1 MRHEKPELSKKNP
14 YHLSRHRYYELKHF
28 CFQYEEWKKALTLL
42 DGWQAHGDEVGGIVK
57 GNMPSDPTERC
68 AILRAYYSQRIYKNL
83 LIGGLVWFG
92 ATACKM
98 LGESDK
104 HRKEAEEDAR
114 KLKVA
119 LVHTQQVLDEV
130 NRKNA
135 EQFWAENS
143 AAEPEPEK
151 DICCDGKATITKKPE

>member
-1 MRHEKPELSKKNP
+1 MERTDILIDLVNSKTSLQIADRTIQVMN
-14 YHLSRHRYYELKHF
+14 
-28 CFQYEEWKKALTLL
+28 
-42 DGWQAHGDEVGGIVK
+42 
-57 GNMPSDPTERC
+57 
-68 AILRAYYSQRIYKNL
+68 QRVRKLNNKCIRKNL
-83 LIGGLVWFG
+83 LIGGLIWFG

-104 HRKEAEEDAR
+104 HRKEAEEYAR
-114 KLKVA
+114 KLEVI
-119 LVHTQQVLDEV
+119 LTHTQQVLDEV

-143 AAEPEPEK
+143 AAEPELKK

>member
-1 MRHEKPELSKKNP
+1 MDMMNVM
-14 YHLSRHRYYELKHF
+14 YELAESKTSL
-28 CFQYEEWKKALTLL
+28 QIADRTI
-42 DGWQAHGDEVGGIVK
+42 QAM
-57 GNMPSDPTERC
+57 N
-68 AILRAYYSQRIYKNL
+68 QRVRKLNNKCIRKNL
-83 LIGGLVWFG
+83 LIGGLIWFG
-92 ATACKM
+92 ATTCKM

-143 AAEPEPEK
+143 AGEPEPEK

>member
-1 MRHEKPELSKKNP
+1 MDMTNVM
-14 YHLSRHRYYELKHF
+14 YELA
-28 CFQYEEWKKALTLL
+28 ESKASLQIA
-42 DGWQAHGDEVGGIVK
+42 DGMIEAM
-57 GNMPSDPTERC
+57 N
-68 AILRAYYSQRIYKNL
+68 QRVRKLKNKCIYKNL

>member
-1 MRHEKPELSKKNP
+1 MERTDILIDLVNSKASLQIADRTIQAMNQRVRKLKN
-14 YHLSRHRYYELKHF
+14 K
-28 CFQYEEWKKALTLL
+28 C
-42 DGWQAHGDEVGGIVK
+42 
-57 GNMPSDPTERC
+57 
-68 AILRAYYSQRIYKNL
+68 IYKNL
-83 LIGGLVWFG
+83 LIGGLIWFG

-114 KLKVA
+114 KLKMA

-143 AAEPEPEK
+143 AGEPEPEK
-151 DICCDGKATITKKPE
+151 DICCDGKATVTKKPE

>member
-1 MRHEKPELSKKNP
+1 MDMMNVM
-14 YHLSRHRYYELKHF
+14 YELAESKTSL
-28 CFQYEEWKKALTLL
+28 QIADRTI
-42 DGWQAHGDEVGGIVK
+42 QAMNQQVRK
-57 GNMPSDPTERC
+57 LKNKC
-68 AILRAYYSQRIYKNL
+68 IYKNL

-114 KLKVA
+114 KLKVT

-135 EQFWAENS
+135 EQFWAKNG

>member
-1 MRHEKPELSKKNP
+1 MERTDILIDLVNSKASLQIADRTIQVMNQRVRKLKNKCI
-14 YHLSRHRYYELKHF
+14 R
-28 CFQYEEWKKALTLL
+28 
-42 DGWQAHGDEVGGIVK
+42 
-57 GNMPSDPTERC
+57 
-68 AILRAYYSQRIYKNL
+68 KNL
-83 LIGGLVWFG
+83 LIGGLIWFG

-104 HRKEAEEDAR
+104 RYKEAEEDAR
-114 KLKVA
+114 KLEVA
-119 LVHTQQVLDEV
+119 LAHTQQVLDEV

-143 AAEPEPEK
+143 AGEPEPEK

>member
-1 MRHEKPELSKKNP
+1 MDMMNVMYKLAESKTSLQVADRTIQAMNQQVRKLKN
-14 YHLSRHRYYELKHF
+14 K
-28 CFQYEEWKKALTLL
+28 C
-42 DGWQAHGDEVGGIVK
+42 
-57 GNMPSDPTERC
+57 
-68 AILRAYYSQRIYKNL
+68 IYKNL

-114 KLKVA
+114 KLKVT
-119 LVHTQQVLDEV
+119 LVHTRQVLDEV

-143 AAEPEPEK
+143 VTGSEPEK

>member
-1 MRHEKPELSKKNP
+1 MDMTNVM
-14 YHLSRHRYYELKHF
+14 YELA
-28 CFQYEEWKKALTLL
+28 ESKASL
-42 DGWQAHGDEVGGIVK
+42 QIAGGMIEAMNQQVRK
-57 GNMPSDPTERC
+57 LKNKC
-68 AILRAYYSQRIYKNL
+68 IYKNL

-135 EQFWAENS
+135 EQFWAKNG

>member
-1 MRHEKPELSKKNP
+1 MDMTNVM
-14 YHLSRHRYYELKHF
+14 YELA
-28 CFQYEEWKKALTLL
+28 ESKASLQIA
-42 DGWQAHGDEVGGIVK
+42 DGMIEAM
-57 GNMPSDPTERC
+57 N
-68 AILRAYYSQRIYKNL
+68 QRVRKLKNKCIRKNL
-83 LIGGLVWFG
+83 LIGGLIWFG

-104 HRKEAEEDAR
+104 KRKEAEEAAR
-114 KLKVA
+114 NLHA
-119 LVHTQQVLDEV
+119 ELVYVHQALDEM

-151 DICCDGKATITKKPE
+151 DICCDGKATVTKKPE

>member
-1 MRHEKPELSKKNP
+1 MDMMNVM
-14 YHLSRHRYYELKHF
+14 YELAESKTSL
-28 CFQYEEWKKALTLL
+28 QVADRTI
-42 DGWQAHGDEVGGIVK
+42 QAMNQQVRK
-57 GNMPSDPTERC
+57 LKNKC
-68 AILRAYYSQRIYKNL
+68 IYKNL

-114 KLKVA
+114 KLKVT
-119 LVHTQQVLDEV
+119 LVHTRQVLDEV

-143 AAEPEPEK
+143 VTGSEPEK

>member
-1 MRHEKPELSKKNP
+1 MDMMNVV
-14 YHLSRHRYYELKHF
+14 YELAESKTSLQMADRTIQVMNKRVRKLKNK
-28 CFQYEEWKKALTLL
+28 C
-42 DGWQAHGDEVGGIVK
+42 
-57 GNMPSDPTERC
+57 
-68 AILRAYYSQRIYKNL
+68 IYKNL
-83 LIGGLVWFG
+83 LIGSLIWFG

-104 HRKEAEEDAR
+104 RYKEAEEDAR

-119 LVHTQQVLDEV
+119 LAHTQQVLDEV

-135 EQFWAENS
+135 EQFWAEHS
-143 AAEPEPEK
+143 AGEPKPEK

>member
-1 MRHEKPELSKKNP
+1 MDKINVM
-14 YHLSRHRYYELKHF
+14 YELAESKTSL
-28 CFQYEEWKKALTLL
+28 QIADRTI
-42 DGWQAHGDEVGGIVK
+42 QAM
-57 GNMPSDPTERC
+57 N
-68 AILRAYYSQRIYKNL
+68 QRVRKLKNKCIYKNL

-104 HRKEAEEDAR
+104 KRKEAEEAVR
-114 KLKVA
+114 NLHA
-119 LVHTQQVLDEV
+119 ELVYVHQALDEM

-135 EQFWAENS
+135 EQFWAKNG

>member
-1 MRHEKPELSKKNP
+1 MDMMNVM
-14 YHLSRHRYYELKHF
+14 YELAESKTSL
-28 CFQYEEWKKALTLL
+28 QIADRTI
-42 DGWQAHGDEVGGIVK
+42 QVM
-57 GNMPSDPTERC
+57 N
-68 AILRAYYSQRIYKNL
+68 QRVRKLKNKCIRKNL

-104 HRKEAEEDAR
+104 KRKEAEEDAR

-143 AAEPEPEK
+143 ATEPEPKK

>member
-1 MRHEKPELSKKNP
+1 MERTDILIDLVNSKASLQIADRTIQAMNQRVRKLKN
-14 YHLSRHRYYELKHF
+14 K
-28 CFQYEEWKKALTLL
+28 C
-42 DGWQAHGDEVGGIVK
+42 
-57 GNMPSDPTERC
+57 
-68 AILRAYYSQRIYKNL
+68 IYKNL

-114 KLKVA
+114 KLKMA

-143 AAEPEPEK
+143 AGEPE
-151 DICCDGKATITKKPE
+151 

>member
-1 MRHEKPELSKKNP
+1 MDMTNVI
-14 YHLSRHRYYELKHF
+14 YELAESKISL
-28 CFQYEEWKKALTLL
+28 QIADRTI
-42 DGWQAHGDEVGGIVK
+42 QAMNQQVRK
-57 GNMPSDPTERC
+57 LKNKC
-68 AILRAYYSQRIYKNL
+68 IYKNL

-114 KLKVA
+114 KLKVT

-143 AAEPEPEK
+143 VTGSEPEK

>member
-1 MRHEKPELSKKNP
+1 MDMTNVM
-14 YHLSRHRYYELKHF
+14 YELA
-28 CFQYEEWKKALTLL
+28 ESKASL
-42 DGWQAHGDEVGGIVK
+42 QIAGGMIEAM
-57 GNMPSDPTERC
+57 N
-68 AILRAYYSQRIYKNL
+68 QRVRKLNNKCIRKNL
-83 LIGGLVWFG
+83 LIGGLIWFG

-104 HRKEAEEDAR
+104 KRKEAEEAAR
-114 KLKVA
+114 N
-119 LVHTQQVLDEV
+119 VHQALDEM

-135 EQFWAENS
+135 EQFWAKNG

>member
-1 MRHEKPELSKKNP
+1 MDMMNVM
-14 YHLSRHRYYELKHF
+14 YELAESKISL
-28 CFQYEEWKKALTLL
+28 QIADRTI
-42 DGWQAHGDEVGGIVK
+42 QAMNQQVRK
-57 GNMPSDPTERC
+57 LKNKC
-68 AILRAYYSQRIYKNL
+68 IYKNL
-83 LIGGLVWFG
+83 LIGGLIWFG

-114 KLKVA
+114 KLKVT
-119 LVHTQQVLDEV
+119 LVHTRQVLDEV

-143 AAEPEPEK
+143 VTGSEPEK

>member
-1 MRHEKPELSKKNP
+1 MDMMNVM
-14 YHLSRHRYYELKHF
+14 YELAESKTSL
-28 CFQYEEWKKALTLL
+28 QIADRTI
-42 DGWQAHGDEVGGIVK
+42 QAMNQQVRKLKNKCI
-57 GNMPSDPTERC
+57 C
-68 AILRAYYSQRIYKNL
+68 KNL

-119 LVHTQQVLDEV
+119 LDEV

-143 AAEPEPEK
+143 TPGPELKK

>member
-1 MRHEKPELSKKNP
+1 MDMMNVM
-14 YHLSRHRYYELKHF
+14 YELAESKTSL
-28 CFQYEEWKKALTLL
+28 QIADRTI
-42 DGWQAHGDEVGGIVK
+42 QAMNQQVRK
-57 GNMPSDPTERC
+57 LKNKC
-68 AILRAYYSQRIYKNL
+68 IYKNL

-114 KLKVA
+114 KLKVT
-119 LVHTQQVLDEV
+119 LVHTRQVLDEV

-143 AAEPEPEK
+143 VTGSEPEK

>member
-1 MRHEKPELSKKNP
+1 MDMMNVM
-14 YHLSRHRYYELKHF
+14 YELAESKTSL
-28 CFQYEEWKKALTLL
+28 QIADRTI
-42 DGWQAHGDEVGGIVK
+42 QAM
-57 GNMPSDPTERC
+57 N
-68 AILRAYYSQRIYKNL
+68 QRVRKLKNKCICKNL

-104 HRKEAEEDAR
+104 HRKEAEEDTR

-143 AAEPEPEK
+143 TPGPELKK